1 MRGAGGQWHR
11 TGRAAPMT
19 KCQRYGYHPDMTLD
33 ARVKALLE
41 SGEGDEAATAAIE
54 ALGPNILGFLGSLL
68 DEDDA
73 RDVFSMFAEDLW
85 HGLPGFRFECSLRA
99 WAYRVAR
106 NAAARFRKD
115 AYRRRAE
122 RFPTS
127 MASRLAASIADSAQL
142 PGGRRDSLRQLRESL
157 DADDQTLLS
166 LRLDR
171 ELEWEELAV
180 VLSAEGAPVSAAA
193 LRKRF
198 ERLKDRLE
206 RLAREQ
212 GLLG

>member
-1 MRGAGGQWHR
+1 
-11 TGRAAPMT
+11 
-19 KCQRYGYHPDMTLD
+19 MTLD
-33 ARVKALLE
+33 ARVRALLE
-41 SGEGDEAATAAIE
+41 AGAADQAATAAIE
-54 ALGPNILGFLGSLL
+54 ALGPGILGFLGSLL

-73 RDVFSMFAEDLW
+73 RDVFSTFAEDLW
-85 HGLPGFRFECSLRA
+85 RGLPGFRFESSLRA

-122 RFPTS
+122 RLPTS
-127 MASRLAASIADSAQL
+127 MASRLAASIADSAQR
-142 PGGRRDSLRQLRESL
+142 PGGRRETLGRLRQSL
-157 DADDQTLLS
+157 DADDRTLLS

-180 VLSAEGAPVSAAA
+180 VLSAEGAPVTAAA

-206 RLAREQ
+206 RLARDQ
-212 GLLG
+212 GLLE